1 MTLENQRPLLSGWL
15 TKRFAHGESR
25 ENPAE
30 RNIGIVRTGFQE
42 LLLQA
47 RSLAPN
53 DDFTLEQPVDLV
65 TKSSYQV
72 KGTLQYTLE
81 KSIRK
86 YRTYYTANVQ
96 ICNEKSSTW
105 LSRRTWFL
113 EILEY
118 DDYLA
123 RYIDISSDSETRV
136 MWEGNRFGMSLML
149 LSDDVINHL
158 LTHFTR
164 YNHLRAKATIVD
176 AAHGQFLGFKGRNG
190 WTAHL
195 ALTLGYT
202 PAARD
207 EFIKWYR

>member
-1 MTLENQRPLLSGWL
+1 MTLEKQRPILPRWL
-15 TKRFAHGESR
+15 TGRFARTEPR
-25 ENPAE
+25 KNPAE
-30 RNIGIVRTGFQE
+30 GNIGIVRTGFQE

-47 RSLAPN
+47 RSLKPN
-53 DDFTLEQPVDLV
+53 AEFALKQPVGLATHTSD
-65 TKSSYQV
+65 KV
-72 KGTLQYTLE
+72 KGIVQYTLE

-190 WTAHL
+190 WTANL